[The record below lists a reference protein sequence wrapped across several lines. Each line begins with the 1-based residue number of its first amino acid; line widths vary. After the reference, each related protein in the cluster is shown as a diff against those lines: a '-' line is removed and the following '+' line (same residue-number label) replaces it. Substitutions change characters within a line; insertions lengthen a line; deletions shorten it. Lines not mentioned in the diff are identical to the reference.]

1 MTTNNNIITI
11 IFSKN
16 RPLQLDLLLNSFY
29 LNCMQ
34 PNSTDIYII
43 YTYDDQYENSYN
55 QLIHEQKEKERNN
68 IEFIYEKDFKS
79 FKSSFVYEIKN
90 YQYIMFLVDD
100 NIFTNKFDL
109 SQIKSL
115 LEYNLDAVGFSLRLG
130 KNTKNCYPLKK
141 EQEIPKAIGHHYIMN
156 FSSLHD
162 LLDKGFLPETDFLIF
177 AFDWTTSQLDF
188 NYPLEVSSSIY
199 RIKDIRELLETLRYN
214 NPNDL
219 EAQLYGNLH
228 YFYNKPKLLS
238 YYRSVAFC
246 APMNKVQN
254 VALNNR
260 SNNMNMFSQESML
273 TMYENGFRIDPMRFD
288 RFISNGC
295 HQEVALYTLEE
306 YEKYG
311 L

>member
-1 MTTNNNIITI
+1 MTENNIAIL

-29 LNCMQ
+29 LHCMQ

-43 YTYDDQYENSYN
+43 YAYDDQYRESYH
-55 QLIHEQKEKERNN
+55 QLIKEQMAKERDN
-68 IEFIYEKDFKS
+68 IQFIEENCFIS
-79 FKSSFVYEIKN
+79 LKSSFVYSIRGYE
-90 YQYIMFLVDD
+90 YIIFLVDD

-115 LEYNLDAVGFSLRLG
+115 LKYNSDAIGFSLRLG
-130 KNTKNCYPLKK
+130 KNTENCYPLNKQ
-141 EQEIPKAIGHHYIMN
+141 QEVPKGVEHSEVIN
-156 FSSLHD
+156 FRSLHAIQEAG
-162 LLDKGFLPETDFLIF
+162 LSQKIDFSTF
-177 AFDWTTSQLDF
+177 AFDWTKSQLDF
-188 NYPLEVSSSIY
+188 NYALEISSSIY
-199 RIKDIRELLETLRYN
+199 RTKDIRHLLENSRYR
-214 NPNDL
+214 NPNEL
-219 EAQLYGNLH
+219 EAQLYVNLWQ
-228 YFYNKPKLLS
+228 FYSKPILLS
-238 YYRSVAFC
+238 YTTSVAFC

-260 SNNMNMFSQESML
+260 YNNMDMFSQESML
-273 TMYENGFRIDPMRFD
+273 RMYENGFRIDPVRFEG
-288 RFISNGC
+288 FVSNGC

>member
-1 MTTNNNIITI
+1 MTNNNNIATL

-16 RPLQLDLLLNSFY
+16 RPLQLDLLLNTFY
-29 LNCMQ
+29 LNCLQ
-34 PNSTDIYII
+34 PYLTDIYIV

-55 QLIHEQKEKERNN
+55 QLIQEQKEKERNN
-68 IEFIYEKDFKS
+68 IQFINESRFIS
-79 FKSSFVYEIKN
+79 FKSSFVYETKN
-90 YQYIMFLVDD
+90 YEYIMFLVDD

-115 LEYNLDAVGFSLRLG
+115 LEHNLDAVGFSLRLG

-141 EQEIPKAIGHHYIMN
+141 EQEIPKAVGHNYIIN
-156 FSSLHD
+156 FSSICD
-162 LLDKGFLPETDFLIF
+162 LMDKGFFPESDFLVF
-177 AFDWTTSQLDF
+177 AFNWTKSQLDF
-188 NYPLEVSSSIY
+188 SYPLEVSSSIY
-199 RIKDIRELLETLRYN
+199 RIKDIRHLLENSRYK
-214 NPNDL
+214 NPNEL
-219 EAQLYGNLH
+219 ESQLYANLWQ
-228 YFYNKPKLLS
+228 FYNKPKLLS

-273 TMYENGFRIDPMRFD
+273 TMYENGFRIDPVRFEG
-288 RFISNGC
+288 FVSNGC

-311 L
+311 I